1 MLFLKTNFIFP
12 VVTVSGFDFEEF
24 LKFTPEKL
32 IILLRLIDSALV
44 RGQEMELMQNNVPFT
59 DKTFASLLATGA
71 VVTSRLIELF
81 TMPEPFD
88 QRAQK
93 SLILIGSGVPE
104 GTTEEL
110 SAATLE
116 LYFLEGELKVTPTN
130 YEALRRAVDV
140 CTLSFDSNP
149 KNDTELAY
157 SLLET
162 VNAQCLNI
170 VACPQTDCQFD
181 DETKDYY
188 ACSCDIVI
196 DTDGNGKVFIATVA
210 YTDLKRMKAKD
221 VQLLG
226 LFQEIE
232 KIQGETGILG
242 LPINSP
248 SIPRLLP
255 RFRDWEEFADLIS
268 DALADMNMTNLDV
281 SLDYIPPG
289 VEDPRVELGIV
300 FTHSAA
306 FDVNFDGS
314 LGIGYVSCWFLP
326 YF

>member
-1 MLFLKTNFIFP
+1 LKTNFILV
-12 VVTVSGFDFEEF
+12 VVTVTGFDFEDF
-24 LKFTPEKL
+24 LTFTPDKL
-32 IILLRLIDSALV
+32 IILLRLIDSAMV

-71 VVTSRLIELF
+71 VLTSRLLELF

-93 SLILIGSGVPE
+93 SLMVVGSGVPE
-104 GTTEEL
+104 GTTETL

-116 LYFLEGELKVTPTN
+116 LYFLEGELTVTPTN
-130 YEALRRAVDV
+130 REALRSVAGV
-140 CTLSFDSNP
+140 CTLTFDSDP

-162 VNAQCLNI
+162 VNAQCVDI
-170 VACPQTDCQFD
+170 VVACPQTDCQLD
-181 DETKDYY
+181 DETNDYY
-188 ACSCDIVI
+188 SCNCDIVVG
-196 DTDGNGKVFIATVA
+196 TEESGKVFIATVA
-210 YTDLKRMKAKD
+210 YTDSERTNAKD

-226 LFQEIE
+226 LFQEID
-232 KIQGETGILG
+232 KIQGESQILG

-255 RFRDWEEFADLIS
+255 RFKDLEEFSDLIS
-268 DALADMNMTNLDV
+268 DALAEKNMTNLNV

-289 VEDPRVELGIV
+289 EDDPRLELDIA

-306 FDVNFDGS
+306 FGVNFDGS
-314 LGIGYVSCWFLP
+314 FGIGCVSFWFLS
-326 YF
+326 YL